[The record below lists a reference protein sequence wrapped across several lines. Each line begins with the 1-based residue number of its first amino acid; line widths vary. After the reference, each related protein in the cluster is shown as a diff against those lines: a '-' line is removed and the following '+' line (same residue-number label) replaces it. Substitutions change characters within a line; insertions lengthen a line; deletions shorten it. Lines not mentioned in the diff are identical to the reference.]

1 MHFRFPGGGHSYM
14 SYSFHKSRAA
24 QLFCLAIAAASTAT
38 LHAAS
43 NSIQT
48 ASPTVLVEL
57 FTSEGCSSCPPA
69 DRLLAELDRK
79 QPVPGTTIVVL
90 SEHVDYWNQLG
101 WRDPYSS

>member
-1 MHFRFPGGGHSYM
+1 M
-14 SYSFHKSRAA
+14 SPSIYQKLAA
-24 QLFCLAIAAASTAT
+24 QLCCLALAAASTAT

-43 NSIQT
+43 DSPQP
-48 ASPTVLVEL
+48 ASPAVLVEL

-101 WRDPYSS
+101 WRDPFSFPTMERATR